1 MTMNKT
7 LLSFV
12 LFLTLTTCSVKQEE
26 SDPTNDTRAMIQKNL
41 LEFAAYAKAKDADS
55 MLSMFDNSDD
65 IMLVGSDSSEVKRG
79 RKEIKDLLQVAL
91 GKPYIINWDFNN
103 AEVFTSNQVA
113 WAFVNNSVMLLNED
127 GSEIRIPYRL
137 TSVWIKNGK
146 DWKLKFF
153 NGSIPGKG

>member
-1 MTMNKT
+1 MNKT

-12 LFLTLTTCSVKQEE
+12 LLLTLTTCSVKHEE
-26 SDPTNDTRAMIQKNL
+26 SDSTNDTKTMIQKNL
-41 LEFAAYAKAKDADS
+41 LVFAAYAKAKDTDS

-65 IMLVGSDSSEVKRG
+65 IMLVGTDSSEVKRG

-113 WAFVNNSVMLLNED
+113 WAFVNNSVILLNKD

>member
-1 MTMNKT
+1 MNKT
-7 LLSFV
+7 LLIFG
-12 LFLTLTTCSVKQEE
+12 LLLTLTTCSVKQEE
-26 SDPTNDTRAMIQKNL
+26 SESTSETRIMIQKNL
-41 LEFAAYAKAKDADS
+41 LKFAAYAKAKDADS
-55 MLSMFDNSDD
+55 MLSMFDNADD
-65 IMLVGSDSSEVKRG
+65 IMMVGSDSSEVKHG

-91 GKPYIINWDFNN
+91 GKPYIINWNFTN

-113 WAFVNNSVMLLNED
+113 WAFVNNSVILLNED
-127 GSEIRIPYRL
+127 GSEVRIPYRL